1 MVRNCATAVRYKHC
15 VVCQCPAVTPVWC
28 RNAAKALKPGVSA
41 KRTRTAR
48 DPMDH
53 PASSLPD
60 SATDDQQPHIPRRKR
75 SRASDQI
82 RPLEVL
88 AAANAAA
95 RAAVASRAAY
105 EAHLNQDDYTSDPL
119 SSLAAAAAAESESD
133 AELAK
138 SPEQVK
144 PLHTNRL

>member
-1 MVRNCATAVRYKHC
+1 M
-15 VVCQCPAVTPVWC
+15 
-28 RNAAKALKPGVSA
+28 
-41 KRTRTAR
+41 
-48 DPMDH
+48 
-53 PASSLPD
+53 
-60 SATDDQQPHIPRRKR
+60 
-75 SRASDQI
+75 
-82 RPLEVL
+82 

-133 AELAK
+133 AELAR

-144 PLHTNRL
+144 PLHTNRLQVISTPALVVLLLSLKDQH